1 MHFWHSLL
9 TDVTRKEIKARNTT
23 ATQLPQVVCKS
34 IASKE
39 ARDLRMYYLGDQYP
53 NVYLTKREAEC
64 MFWLVQDN
72 TINAT
77 AIKMNLS
84 ARTVEFYVKK
94 MKLKLL
100 CVNKKQLIHKVLQ
113 TPLLKALEAD
123 GLSITKH

>member
-1 MHFWHSLL
+1 MHFWHSL
-9 TDVTRKEIKARNTT
+9 VTNVSGKEDKVRN
-23 ATQLPQVVCKS
+23 AIFQSSNILSKNAVK
-34 IASKE
+34 KE

-53 NVYLTKREAEC
+53 DVYLTKREAEC

-113 TPLLKALEAD
+113 TPLLKALEED